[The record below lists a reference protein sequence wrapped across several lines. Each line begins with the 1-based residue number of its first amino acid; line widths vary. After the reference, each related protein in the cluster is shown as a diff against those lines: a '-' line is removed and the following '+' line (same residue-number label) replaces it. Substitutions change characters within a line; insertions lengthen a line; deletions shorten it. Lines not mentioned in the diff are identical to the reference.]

1 MEAKENC
8 SFMRGNSMSEKGFNR
23 FCKTT
28 ISLFLL
34 ALVFIL
40 APASGWASD
49 NRVQQRQAILVI
61 CDYLEM
67 DDLSKPELIHLQNFF
82 GEGSVALLNT
92 NTAGGRNRQ
101 NAAATISSGRVA
113 LGSSSEYGSEP
124 LIFGPQETFHGEKPQ
139 VLFQARTGVTPK
151 PGNLVVLD
159 IPSIQWANQRS
170 NNSAEPGTLGDS
182 LHNKG
187 LKTAAIG
194 NSDVPGVSLKRSA
207 ALIAMDSKGIIDQ
220 GNVSEEVLTYDPD
233 DPLRH
238 RTDYSMLEELF
249 LQLQPQ
255 TDFMVIDLG
264 DLIRLDYKRTQL
276 TAQIY
281 EQEREKILHQYNDF
295 IGMLIQNIDLSNNL
309 LIVAATTPTA
319 EASGEKRLFGFL
331 GAQGDGLEEGLL
343 KTPTT
348 RKEGVIALS
357 DIAPSIG
364 SFLRT
369 DLDSRYIGRTWQVEP
384 AENNMA
390 MMQEIEKRTVFA
402 SLLRPLFVKGYVV
415 LHLIILAFIIF
426 FLIFDPKKV
435 NYFTPLLLGLI
446 AVPAAL
452 LIACLTTITSLWL
465 YLVLCL
471 IIVAVLVLV
480 SFRLA
485 KDKNYDPLLFLCLVT
500 VFTLLIDTL
509 TGGHLQRFSVLSY
522 DAMSGARYY
531 GIGNEY
537 MGVLMG
543 ATIIAA
549 TLLAQRFQKRKDVLF
564 AAGGILLSVLVIL
577 GAPWWGSN
585 FGGFAATLIAF
596 GYTFWRLLGIRLR
609 PRNIL
614 IGLSVV
620 ALLCGGVFIFDYLRP
635 PELRSHFGQFVS
647 AVQTSGFPAVKEMV
661 TRKVSMNYKLF
672 SSTIWTKV
680 LLGSL
685 LALGILFYCPVG
697 VFKGMLTKNPAI
709 AAGLVGAMLGA
720 FTALIF
726 NDSGIVAAAT
736 AIIFPVATLFYLV
749 IREQMASM

>member
-1 MEAKENC
+1 
-8 SFMRGNSMSEKGFNR
+8 MSEKRFNR
-23 FCKTT
+23 FLKSTV
-28 ISLFLL
+28 SLLLL
-34 ALVFIL
+34 ASIL
-40 APASGWASD
+40 LLMPASSWASD
-49 NRVQQRQAILVI
+49 NKNQQRQAILVI

-67 DDLSKPELIHLQNFF
+67 DDLNNPELIYLHNFF
-82 GEGSVALLNT
+82 GEGSVSLLNT

-113 LGSSSEYGSEP
+113 LSSSSERGSEP

-139 VLFQARTGVTPK
+139 VLFQARTGGTPE

-159 IPSIQWANQRS
+159 IPSIQWANQKS
-170 NNSAEPGTLGDS
+170 QNNSEPGTLGDT

-194 NSDVPGVSLKRSA
+194 NSDVPGVSIKRSA
-207 ALIAMDSKGIIDQ
+207 ALIAMDSEGIIDQ

-233 DPLRH
+233 DPLGH
-238 RTDYSMLEELF
+238 RTNYSMLEEVF

-264 DLIRLDYKRTQL
+264 DLVRLDYKREQL

-281 EQEREKILHQYNDF
+281 QQEREKILHQYNDF
-295 IGMLIQNIDLSNNL
+295 IGMLMKNTDLTNSL

-319 EASGEKRLFGFL
+319 EASSEKRLFGFL

-348 RKEGVIALS
+348 KKEGVIALS

-364 SFLRT
+364 SFLQA
-369 DLDSRYIGRTWQVEP
+369 DPDSRYIGRTWQVE
-384 AENNMA
+384 AADNNMT
-390 MMQEIEKRTVFA
+390 MMQDIEKRTVFA
-402 SLLRPLFVKGYVV
+402 SLLRPSFVKGYVV
-415 LHLIILAFIIF
+415 LHLIVLAFIIF
-426 FLIFDPKKV
+426 FLVFDPKKV
-435 NYFTPLLLGLI
+435 IYFTPILLGLI

-452 LIACLTTITSLWL
+452 LIVCLTNITSLWL

-471 IIVAVLVLV
+471 IIVAVLVLL

-485 KDKNYDPLLFLCLVT
+485 RDKNFDPLLFLCLAT
-500 VFTLLIDTL
+500 VFILLIDTL

-549 TLLAQRFQKRKDVLF
+549 TLLVQRFQKRPAVLF
-564 AAGGILLSVLVIL
+564 AAGCLFLSVLVIL

-585 FGGFAATLIAF
+585 FGGFTATLIAF
-596 GYTFWRLLGIRLR
+596 GYTLWHLLGVRLR
-609 PRNIL
+609 PRHIL

-635 PELRSHFGQFVS
+635 PELRSHFGQFAS
-647 AVQTSGFPAVKEMV
+647 AVQASGFPAVKEMV
-661 TRKVSMNYKLF
+661 IRKVSMNYKLF
-672 SSTIWTKV
+672 TSTIWTKV

-697 VFKGMLTKNPAI
+697 IFNGLLTKNPAI
-709 AAGLVGAMLGA
+709 AAGLVGALLGA